1 MALSTVKFAG
11 IDSDIFTSG
20 VADSAQVQSQFDS
33 ALAAGTIGIGTSNP
47 GQLLDIGDHST
58 VGSRSLRISQR
69 TGTGEV
75 TYGGIE
81 FYYNNTA
88 GTEGVNA
95 AIKYAAGPLRN
106 DGEITFHTGSSAS
119 ISEAMRIDHNGNVG
133 IGIATPADELHVNST
148 GANVNLR
155 LTRDSSTGA
164 SITASDG
171 ANTPAIRFDTI
182 ASGVGTERMRIDQN
196 GNVGIG
202 TTNPIGVFAD
212 KVVRISGDSGAE
224 IILRRNDAGVLGG
237 EYIGGFL
244 FNNGDTSGEDPH
256 YAGMVGRAHT
266 IYGPTQLEF
275 YSGRGSVEDSSAVPH
290 MLIKAG
296 TDENPE
302 VGIGIDDPQATLH
315 VKSSDANTK
324 IGVWNSGTAAASRYA
339 QILLTQGSTFFGASD
354 KSWQLVSTG
363 QSDGTT
369 QFQIQNWNGS
379 AYNTNATFYED
390 GNVNMHNG
398 VRFGSDTA
406 AANTLD
412 DYEEGTWT
420 PTLGTGTIT
429 SYEANYTKIGNIVQM
444 QIYINGVSDITTAAN
459 FALSLPF
466 TSKSNARSAGS
477 IMFRYINSGGAVT
490 SGTDS
495 QVTPYVSSNSST
507 LYLYLSR
514 NQGGNYVSIQHND
527 FTNTGL
533 DMFITLTYIAA

>member
-1 MALSTVKFAG
+1 MALSRVKFAG

-33 ALAAGTIGIGTSNP
+33 AFPSAFDTRFASQDTHDSAAVA
-47 GQLLDIGDHST
+47 GQ
-58 VGSRSLRISQR
+58 ISA
-69 TGTGEV
+69 T
-75 TYGGIE
+75 
-81 FYYNNTA
+81 F
-88 GTEGVNA
+88 
-95 AIKYAAGPLRN
+95 PS
-106 DGEITFHTGSSAS
+106 IT
-119 ISEAMRIDHNGNVG
+119 DNGNVG

-171 ANTPAIRFDTI
+171 ADTPAIRFDTI

-202 TTNPIGVFAD
+202 TTNPTGVFAD
-212 KVVRISGDSGAE
+212 TVVRVAGDSGAE
-224 IILRRNDAGVLGG
+224 IILRRNDTGVVSGD
-237 EYIGGFL
+237 YIGGFL
-244 FNNGDTSGEDPH
+244 FNNGDASGDPPH

-296 TDENPE
+296 TDEDVV
-302 VGIGIDDPQATLH
+302 VGINVESPVDKLH
-315 VKSSDANTK
+315 VHDDNGGSVIRITSSDT
-324 IGVWNSGTAAASRYA
+324 GTTS
-339 QILLTQGSTFFGASD
+339 
-354 KSWQLVSTG
+354 
-363 QSDGTT
+363 SDG
-369 QFQIQNWNGS
+369 FHLGLDAAGGAYLVQNESQPLYVYTGGS
-379 AYNTNATFYED
+379 QRARFDAD
-390 GNVNMHNG
+390 GLK
-398 VRFGSDTA
+398 FGSDTA
-406 AANTLD
+406 AANALD

-459 FALSLPF
+459 FTLSLPF

-477 IMFRYINSGGAVT
+477 IMFRYINSGGAVS
-490 SGTDS
+490 SGDDS
-495 QVTPYVSSNSST
+495 QVTPYVSSGSST
-507 LYLYLSR
+507 LYLYVCR
-514 NQGGNYVSIQHND
+514 NQGGSYVTVQHND
-527 FTNTGL
+527 FTNIGL